1 MIHPGPTLDHVVI
14 NARDRIE
21 FCLALRGRELAR

>member
-1 MIHPGPTLDHVVI
+1 VEELTGRDLG

-21 FCLALRGRELAR
+21 LWLALRGRELLP